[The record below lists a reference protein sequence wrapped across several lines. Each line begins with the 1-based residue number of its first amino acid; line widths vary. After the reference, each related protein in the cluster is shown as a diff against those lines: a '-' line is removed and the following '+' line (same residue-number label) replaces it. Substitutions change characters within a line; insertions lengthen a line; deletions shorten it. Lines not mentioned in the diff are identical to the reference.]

1 MNVSM
6 NSAITTSHVARAP
19 RVIAL
24 VGLAVALSGCGGL
37 TRLASVGAEPP
48 LTQIENPVSR
58 PDYRPVSMPM
68 PAPRP
73 IERNA
78 NSLWRTGARAFFK
91 DQRAGEIGDILTVVV
106 DLDDQAQIN
115 NATTRARTATEDAS
129 LNALLGYETS
139 LGAVLPE
146 AINPGNL
153 LDADSATNSS
163 GTGTIARDED
173 IELRIAAVVTQVL
186 PNGNMAIYGRQEI
199 RVNFEARQLQVAGVI
214 RPEDVTSTNTI
225 SYDQIAEA
233 RVSYGGRGQI
243 SDLQQPRYGQQVLD
257 IIFPF

>member
-1 MNVSM
+1 MNASM
-6 NSAITTSHVARAP
+6 NSATRMSHVANAP
-19 RVIAL
+19 RIIAL
-24 VGLAVALSGCGGL
+24 VGLAVALSGCNAL

-48 LTQIENPVSR
+48 LTQIENPVAR

-153 LDADSATNSS
+153 LDADSATNST

-173 IELRIAAVVTQVL
+173 IELRIAAVVTQLL

>member
-1 MNVSM
+1 MTPALYAHKNTLR
-6 NSAITTSHVARAP
+6 AIT
-19 RVIAL
+19 L
-24 VGLAVALSGCGGL
+24 VGLAVALTGCNAL
-37 TRLASVGAEPP
+37 SRLATVGAEPP
-48 LTQIENPVSR
+48 LTAIENPVNR

-73 IERNA
+73 VERNA

-91 DQRAGEIGDILTVVV
+91 DQRAAAVGDILTVVV
-106 DLDDQAQIN
+106 NLDDAATIN
-115 NATTRARTATEDAS
+115 NSTTRARTGTEDAS
-129 LNALLGYETS
+129 LNAFLGYETS
-139 LGAVLPE
+139 LSRILPE

-153 LDADSATNSS
+153 IDTDSAS
-163 GTGTIARDED
+163 GSTGAGTISRDEA
-173 IELRIAAVVTQVL
+173 IRLRIAAVVTQIL
-186 PNGNMAIYGRQEI
+186 PNGNMAIFGRQEF

-214 RPEDVTSTNTI
+214 RSEDVSSTNTV

>member
-1 MNVSM
+1 MTPVLHAHKNTLRS
-6 NSAITTSHVARAP
+6 ITL
-19 RVIAL
+19 I
-24 VGLAVALSGCGGL
+24 GLAVTLTGCNALSRIA
-37 TRLASVGAEPP
+37 TIGAEPP
-48 LTQIENPVSR
+48 LTQIENPVNR

-73 IERNA
+73 VERNA

-91 DQRAGEIGDILTVVV
+91 DQRAAAVGDILTVVV
-106 DLDDQAQIN
+106 DLDDGATIN
-115 NATTRARTATEDAS
+115 NSTTRARTGTEDAS
-129 LNALLGYETS
+129 LNAFLGYETS
-139 LGAVLPE
+139 LSRILPE

-153 LDADSATNSS
+153 LDTDSASGST
-163 GTGTIARDED
+163 GTGTISRDED

-186 PNGNMAIYGRQEI
+186 PNGNMAIYGRQEF

-214 RPEDVTSTNTI
+214 RSEDVTSTNTV

-233 RVSYGGRGQI
+233 RISYGGRGQI

>member
-1 MNVSM
+1 MIPALPANKT
-6 NSAITTSHVARAP
+6 ALRALT
-19 RVIAL
+19 L
-24 VGLAVALSGCGGL
+24 VGLTVALTGCNAL
-37 TRLASVGAEPP
+37 SRIATVGAEPP
-48 LTQIENPVSR
+48 LTQIENPVNR

-68 PAPRP
+68 PSPRP

-91 DQRAGEIGDILTVVV
+91 DQRAAAVGDILTVVV
-106 DLDDQAQIN
+106 NLDDAATIN
-115 NATTRARTATEDAS
+115 NSTTRARSGTEDAS
-129 LNALLGYETS
+129 LNAFLGYETS
-139 LGAVLPE
+139 LNRILPE

-153 LDADSATNSS
+153 LDTDSSS
-163 GTGTIARDED
+163 GSTGAGTISRDEA
-173 IELRIAAVVTQVL
+173 IRLRIAAVVTQVL
-186 PNGNMAIYGRQEI
+186 PNGNMAIFGRQEF

-214 RPEDVTSTNTI
+214 RSEDVSSTNTI

>member
-153 LDADSATNSS
+153 LDADSATNSRILRRS
-163 GTGTIARDED
+163 RTDFRPPAAPLRAAGARHH
-173 IELRIAAVVTQVL
+173 LPVL
-186 PNGNMAIYGRQEI
+186 GGVGSIPSNGR
-199 RVNFEARQLQVAGVI
+199 RAR
-214 RPEDVTSTNTI
+214 
-225 SYDQIAEA
+225 
-233 RVSYGGRGQI
+233 
-243 SDLQQPRYGQQVLD
+243 
-257 IIFPF
+257 